1 MADLRPF
8 DKMPLPNTSSVLFVG
23 LEESHREL
31 LASAMLK
38 EPKTFDVKIH
48 MTQSLPLPFEREH
61 LRPRFDLV
69 VFFINLHCQL
79 SLDIV
84 ISSIKQL
91 DAYYFLGKVCFLATR
106 GRNGQVHHS
115 MVDVRTVK
123 ELADKHLSIFIQ
135 TELDQCPEQ
144 EGGRSQYSAQD
155 LPNEDDVIYTA
166 ERLLSILKICAGLV
180 PAMSSLRMSS
190 VLKHF

>member
-8 DKMPLPNTSSVLFVG
+8 DKMPLPNTSSVLVSDLFYVFVG

-135 TELDQCPEQ
+135 TELD
-144 EGGRSQYSAQD
+144 
-155 LPNEDDVIYTA
+155 NEDDVIYTA